1 MVAISVIIPVYNAED
16 FLEESLNSVLN
27 QNFKDFEVICVN
39 DGSKDNSLNI
49 LNKYQKKDKRIK
61 VISQKNSGDGG
72 ARNKGLKNATGDFV
86 YFLDSD
92 DILFPYSLEKMY
104 DNAINNDSDLVL
116 FKVAWLT
123 EDKPLIYNR
132 PIFDF
137 DKKFKKN
144 NFQNFTFNY
153 RDIKYYVMNSG
164 YFPIWAKFYRKRFLD
179 NFPNDLIFSE
189 NTAFGDVL
197 FHITSLILA
206 SKISFVDDFLY
217 QYRLSNPKS
226 LSHDN
231 SNKMDIFEVIDSVE
245 NFLIENNFYDEFK
258 KEFTEFKIHQCL
270 YYIPISNSSEYFNKA
285 YEELSKLN
293 IDDLSLS
300 NNFKGRCNLLLD
312 SKNYSDYLH
321 RLIYYNETLNNTYHI
336 ISNSKE
342 ISKLIKV
349 NKKYKKQIDEMKSS
363 NSWKITTPLRKLM
376 SIFK

>member
-1 MVAISVIIPVYNAED
+1 
-16 FLEESLNSVLN
+16 
-27 QNFKDFEVICVN
+27 
-39 DGSKDNSLNI
+39 
-49 LNKYQKKDKRIK
+49 
-61 VISQKNSGDGG
+61 
-72 ARNKGLKNATGDFV
+72 
-86 YFLDSD
+86 
-92 DILFPYSLEKMY
+92 MY

-226 LSHDN
+226 L
-231 SNKMDIFEVIDSVE
+231 
-245 NFLIENNFYDEFK
+245 
-258 KEFTEFKIHQCL
+258 
-270 YYIPISNSSEYFNKA
+270 
-285 YEELSKLN
+285 
-293 IDDLSLS
+293 
-300 NNFKGRCNLLLD
+300 
-312 SKNYSDYLH
+312 
-321 RLIYYNETLNNTYHI
+321 
-336 ISNSKE
+336 
-342 ISKLIKV
+342 
-349 NKKYKKQIDEMKSS
+349 
-363 NSWKITTPLRKLM
+363 
-376 SIFK
+376 